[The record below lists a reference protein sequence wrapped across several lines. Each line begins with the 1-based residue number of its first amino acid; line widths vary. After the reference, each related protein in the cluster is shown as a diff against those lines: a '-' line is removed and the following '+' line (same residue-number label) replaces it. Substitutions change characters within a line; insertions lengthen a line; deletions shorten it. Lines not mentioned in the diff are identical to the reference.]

1 MTAAGRT
8 ARVVL
13 SADREADA
21 QEIAQL
27 LERVRAEV
35 AEHEYDVAA
44 DPAVAPV
51 PGGAKAVDPAS
62 VNSFLVALAASGGVL
77 TSLIGVLQ
85 GWLLRSSARML
96 VVEIDGDRLELA
108 GATSAERQRLIDA
121 WLSRHDRPPGG
132 DRPDAGAGP

>member
-8 ARVVL
+8 ARVL
-13 SADREADA
+13 LTADQEADA

-27 LERVRAEV
+27 LERLRTEV
-35 AEHEYDVAA
+35 AEHEYDLVA
-44 DPAVAPV
+44 DPAVAPA

-62 VNSFLVALAASGGVL
+62 VNSFLIALAASGGVL

-96 VVEIDGDRLELA
+96 VVEIDGDRLELV
-108 GATSAERQRLIDA
+108 GATSAERRQLTNA
-121 WLSRHDRPPGG
+121 WLSRHERLTGG
-132 DRPDAGAGP
+132 DRPDVGAGP